1 MEIVFNPFDEDDIE
15 MCSNCF
21 EEEEYDF
28 GLCVACV
35 ELAMEEMSES
45 ELTDAEALA
54 SIGWGTDEDY
64 GYFG

>member
-1 MEIVFNPFDEDDIE
+1 MALEFDPYDDIE

-35 ELAMEEMSES
+35 ELAMEEIE
-45 ELTDAEALA
+45 ELEKTEKSSKNPLK
-54 SIGWGTDEDY
+54 IVR
-64 GYFG
+64 

>member
-1 MEIVFNPFDEDDIE
+1 MEKSMNQFDPYDDIE

-35 ELAMEEMSES
+35 ELAMEEIENLEKS
-45 ELTDAEALA
+45 L
-54 SIGWGTDEDY
+54 
-64 GYFG
+64 